1 MNKENL
7 PNMSSD
13 FPFIH
18 KNMFIVKKNN
28 KYGRSRYKKRS
39 RYDEINY
46 ETDIDASVDAN
57 TDYELNP
64 YSLKYKYKY
73 NHNHTHNHKH
83 KHSHKHKHKLKKI
96 SKIALNSNSNSN
108 SNSNLNMSPEISYLI
123 NDIKRF
129 QSMLS
134 CFIENEIPNKYVD
147 YIMIKQI
154 QTL

>member
-7 PNMSSD
+7 PTMSSD

-46 ETDIDASVDAN
+46 ETDMDSCVAPESDI
-57 TDYELNP
+57 NP
-64 YSLKYKYKY
+64 YSLKYKYNHKH
-73 NHNHTHNHKH
+73 NHNHNHNHNHKH
-83 KHSHKHKHKLKKI
+83 NHKLKKI
-96 SKIALNSNSNSN
+96 PKIALKSNSTSNSNMN
-108 SNSNLNMSPEISYLI
+108 QGISYLI

-134 CFIENEIPNKYVD
+134 CFIENELPIKCID
-147 YIMIKQI
+147 YIMKKQI
-154 QTL
+154 EAL